1 MVTFSTR
8 RRPTLSSSTFP
19 ARTALAR
26 IAPMTHTI
34 LCFLLA
40 AATPA
45 TGESGGLSM
54 PNFDDG
60 TMEVIIYS
68 VAGIALLVAGYRLGR
83 LVGRRSATRAIQQK
97 EQELFTAQKGFKNLY
112 EQELATVKTEND
124 QLKLKAEQMSAKV
137 EEYRKK
143 AAGLGGLFH
152 SGGKKADAMYA
163 LLLENEALE
172 EALYAQNEK
181 LKQERTDSLKEQM
194 RATGYR
200 RVLMSQLL
208 NDNRIKEYVAEI
220 LNDEK
225 MLPRPGE
232 STANRPAL
240 PAAAGHGEREES

>member
-1 MVTFSTR
+1 MNLICAVDVVSSVLAQAAS
-8 RRPTLSSSTFP
+8 PTT
-19 ARTALAR
+19 T
-26 IAPMTHTI
+26 
-34 LCFLLA
+34 
-40 AATPA
+40 
-45 TGESGGLSM
+45 SGGGGSVSM
-54 PNFDDG
+54 PRFDYG
-60 TMEVIIYS
+60 LLEVILYS
-68 VAGIALLVAGYRLGR
+68 IAGIALLIAGYRLGR
-83 LVGRRSATRAIQQK
+83 LVGRRAALRAVQQK

-112 EQELATVKTEND
+112 EMELQHVRTENEE
-124 QLKLKAEQMSAKV
+124 LKAKVEQMDVKV

-143 AAGLGGLFH
+143 AAGLGGLFS

-172 EALYAQNEK
+172 EALYSQNEK

-232 STANRPAL
+232 SRAAL
-240 PAAAGHGEREES
+240 PATAGASADHDDAHRG